1 MPRVHFA
8 PTPMTE
14 WHERRL
20 SDEKMND
27 GDPTRR
33 ITRCGSHEH
42 PDESDEAPVLT
53 IEISDRLLV
62 SASSER
68 ANQQQVRQRISKA
81 NSEVTIHDVR
91 RCTITEVPEEVRQW
105 IVLTFSRQEQD
116 ENERKKG
123 RFRKLVKV
131 MNMHLRLQK
140 MFTIK
145 QDVISDQLSEFL
157 SEIDNWGWNP
167 FRAAQLT
174 NGQPLHFSMLELF
187 RKYNIN
193 KRFGIKQSTL
203 VNFANAIEE
212 EYQVSGA
219 PYHNNIH
226 ACDVMVTVHQLL
238 FQTQMAHW
246 FSDLELFSML
256 FAAAIHDLAHT
267 GQSNQF
273 HINTKSTLALLYNDQ
288 AVLENHHISTAF
300 RIMKTEEDKDLTAS
314 LNDAQ
319 YKEFRQNVIAM
330 VLSTDMSTHFDKIKT
345 IKSAIRMPKE
355 YWSNVL
361 VDKSAE
367 YPRTMEKIRI
377 MELLLHSADLSN
389 CVKPWKFHSKSAALL
404 LEEFFRQGDI
414 ERANDIPVSLLCD
427 RLNTNVPK
435 SQIGFM
441 AYIIEPTFAILTET
455 AFFIAVT
462 FLPAVLEEDHVQSRI
477 STEKNFKAIRN
488 SDINHEDVLPIIDKF
503 SSVWMEHLEENRS
516 NWASFEVQGKV
527 SLERVNEALA
537 SESDE

>member
-1 MPRVHFA
+1 MPRVWFA

-27 GDPTRR
+27 GDPSRR

-42 PDESDEAPVLT
+42 PGESDEAPVLT
-53 IEISDRLLV
+53 IEISDRLL
-62 SASSER
+62 ANAGSER
-68 ANQQQVRQRISKA
+68 SNQHQVKQRISKA

-123 RFRKLVKV
+123 RFRKLVKA
-131 MNMHLRLQK
+131 MNMHIRLQK

-145 QDVISDQLSEFL
+145 QDVISDQLSDYL

-167 FRAAQLT
+167 FKAGELT
-174 NGQPLHFSMLELF
+174 NGHPLHYSMLELF

-193 KRFGIKQSTL
+193 SRFGIKQTTL
-203 VNFANAIEE
+203 INFADAIEE

-226 ACDVMVTVHQLL
+226 ATDVMVTVHQLL
-238 FQTQMAHW
+238 FQTQMAHC
-246 FSDLELFSML
+246 DLELFSIL

-273 HINTKSTLALLYNDQ
+273 HINTKSNLALLYNDQ
-288 AVLENHHISTAF
+288 SVLENHHISTAF
-300 RIMKTEEDKDLTAS
+300 RIMKTEEDKDLTSS

-319 YKEFRQNVIAM
+319 YKEFRSNVIAM

-355 YWSNVL
+355 YWNNVL

-389 CVKPWKFHSKSAALL
+389 CVKPWKFHSKSATLL

-414 ERANDIPVSLLCD
+414 EKANDIPVSLLCD
-427 RLNTNVPK
+427 RVTTDVPK

-462 FLPAVLEEDHVQSRI
+462 FLPVVLEEDQVKSRI

-503 SSVWMEHLEENRS
+503 SSIWMEHLTENRMK
-516 NWASFEVQGKV
+516 WASFEAQGSV
-527 SLERVNEALA
+527 SLDKVNEILEAQQ
-537 SESDE
+537 E